1 MNKARENRVLA
12 IAREMEEAM
21 KEIENKYGVTIKR
34 DGSIKVS
41 DEDFS
46 IKYDVVEVS
55 NEDPKALYDKQVEQK
70 GLTNKAPEFGTEF
83 KMNGKM
89 HKVVGFKPSARKNNI
104 VIQQLS
110 NGKKYV
116 TSIHEINI
124 CLGNVGLTLEEPPR
138 RFA

>member
-1 MNKARENRVLA
+1 MNKEREKRVLA

-21 KEIENKYGVTIKR
+21 KAIEKKYDVTIKR
-34 DGSIKVS
+34 NGTIKVS

-46 IKYDVVEVS
+46 VKYDVVEVS

-89 HKVVGFKPSARKNNI
+89 HKVIGFKPNARKNNI

-110 NGKKYV
+110 NGNAYV
-116 TSIHEINI
+116 TSIYHIDMA
-124 CLGNVGLTLEEPPR
+124 LGNVGLTS
-138 RFA
+138 